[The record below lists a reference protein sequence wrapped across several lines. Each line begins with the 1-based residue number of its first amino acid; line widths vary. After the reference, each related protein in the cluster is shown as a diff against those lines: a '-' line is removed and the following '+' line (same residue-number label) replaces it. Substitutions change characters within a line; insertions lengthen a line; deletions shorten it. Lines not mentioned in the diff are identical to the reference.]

1 MRGIL
6 SKISW
11 SNQGIRITRD
21 NKENLILEDDEN
33 SKSQIFFVIKK
44 ISHQKILIIKPI
56 SNKIGKFF
64 GKLIISG
71 VIYSPKEKG
80 CKYGE
85 QVQE

>member
-1 MRGIL
+1 MP
-6 SKISW
+6 
-11 SNQGIRITRD
+11 
-21 NKENLILEDDEN
+21 
-33 SKSQIFFVIKK
+33 
-44 ISHQKILIIKPI
+44 IIKPI